1 MLLVLS
7 SLFGATGGIPAFNRL
22 LVRAAVDDAAQ
33 KGTPLDIVALTDARD
48 QVPDFALS
56 EAVRYSPCG
65 GDRRRCVL
73 SVGRAL
79 RPFRPILFGHVNLT
93 PLGLFARPFGVR
105 YGVIAHG
112 TEVWSKLP
120 AHRLMALRRA
130 HVVACV
136 SDDTSQRVRTVQGVA
151 EGRCLRIINAL
162 PSLPPRVERDS
173 SPGAGGPLRLLSVT
187 RLHPGEPKGID
198 LTLRAIAGLPPG
210 SIDYTVIGDGA
221 DRPRLQALTGT
232 LGLTEQVHFVGAV
245 DDVARDQALSSCDLF
260 ALPSSSEG
268 FGIVYLEAM
277 AYGKPCLGA
286 RVGGTREVVDDEQTG
301 LLVEPDVESV
311 RFGLQRLF
319 VPSLRQRLG
328 RAGRR
333 RVEEHFTYAAF
344 REHATRLFTRLRSDG

>member
-7 SLFGATGGIPAFNRL
+7 SLFGVTGGIPAFNRL
-22 LVRAAVDDAAQ
+22 LVRAAVEDAAQ
-33 KGTPLDIVALTDARD
+33 QGVPLDIVALTDAGD
-48 QVPDFALS
+48 QIPDFAL
-56 EAVRYSPCG
+56 EASVRYVPCG
-65 GDRRRCVL
+65 GDRRRCVMA
-73 SVGRAL
+73 VGRAL

-93 PLGLFARPFGVR
+93 PLGLVARPLGVR

-112 TEVWSKLP
+112 TEVWSRLP
-120 AHRLMALRRA
+120 AHRRLALRRA

-136 SDDTSQRVRTVQGVA
+136 SDDTSQRVRAVQGVA

-162 PSLPPRVERDS
+162 PALPASIESEPPS
-173 SPGAGGPLRLLSVT
+173 GGPLRLLSVT

-198 LTLRAIAGLPPG
+198 LTLRAIAGLPP
-210 SIDYTVIGDGA
+210 SSVDYTVIGDGA
-221 DRPRLQALTGT
+221 DRPRLQALVGT
-232 LGLTEQVHFVGAV
+232 LGLAEQVHFVGAV
-245 DDVARDQALSSCDLF
+245 DDATRDRAIATCDLF

-286 RVGGTREVVDDEQTG
+286 RVGGTKEVVLDEQTG

-319 VPSLRQRLG
+319 APTLRQKLG

-333 RVEEHFTYAAF
+333 RVEGHFTYTAF
-344 REHATRLFTRLRSDG
+344 RDHAARLFTRLRSDG